1 MMPVLVNL
9 ARPPGE
15 VDAVE
20 FARAAA
26 EAGLNGVGLAD
37 SPRLFPDPFVETTR
51 ILASSNDILAGP
63 CVLSLPLLHP
73 ARAAGALATLAG
85 HFPDR
90 VVAVVG
96 RGESSLIN
104 EGLRAPSLAEY
115 GAMLAGLRER
125 VPATAALRLLGAASG
140 PRTIELTA
148 RELGGVLVDVG
159 TTHRA
164 VAAATAHA
172 RAARPGTT
180 VWAFVRV
187 AVVDDPAQG
196 MNAGASL
203 LGSCA
208 ARMAAAP
215 DWYDV
220 DPSLAAE
227 LRELAAAHDYSQ
239 HGTAAA
245 LSGTPTQAAAALV
258 RDRFIVADRPEDIAT
273 RFRELAETGIT
284 GVILAGGLP
293 GVTTRLRELGAAVTA
308 EEHLA

>member
-1 MMPVLVNL
+1 MIPVLVNL

-15 VDAVE
+15 FDAVE
-20 FARAAA
+20 FAREAVG
-26 EAGLNGVGLAD
+26 AGLNGVGLAD
-37 SPRLFPDPFVETTR
+37 SPRLFPDPLVETTR
-51 ILASSNDILAGP
+51 VLASSNDILAGP

-73 ARAAGALATLAG
+73 ARAAGALTTLAG

-104 EGLRAPSLAEY
+104 EGLRPPSLAEY
-115 GAMLAGLRER
+115 AAMLAGLRER
-125 VPATAALRLLGAASG
+125 IPATAALRLLGAASG
-140 PRTIELTA
+140 PRTIALTA

-159 TTHRA
+159 TTRHA

-172 RAARPGTT
+172 WAARPGAA
-180 VWAFVRV
+180 VWAFARV
-187 AVVDDPAQG
+187 AVVDDPAQALDVG
-196 MNAGASL
+196 TSL

-208 ARMAAAP
+208 ARMASSP
-215 DWYDV
+215 DWYGV
-220 DPSLAAE
+220 DHTMAAD
-227 LRELAAAHDYSQ
+227 LRELAAAHDYSR

-245 LSGTPTQAAAALV
+245 LSGGPQAAATLV
-258 RDRFIVADRPEDIAT
+258 RDRFIVTDRPQGIAAL
-273 RFRELAETGIT
+273 FRDLARTGIS

-293 GVTTRLRELGAAVTA
+293 GVTTRLRELGGAVKV